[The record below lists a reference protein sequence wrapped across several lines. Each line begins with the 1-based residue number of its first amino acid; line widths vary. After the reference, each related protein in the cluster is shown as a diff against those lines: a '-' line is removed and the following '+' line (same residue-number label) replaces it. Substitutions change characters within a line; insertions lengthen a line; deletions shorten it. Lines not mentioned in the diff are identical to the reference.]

1 MANTV
6 IVIGSGVGVNA
17 AVKRNTKKTA
27 NLHGFKIDLPETN
40 PSKFSSNKNKGRTK
54 AIPNKRINR
63 ITKSR
68 YSSNLTRLPKS
79 FGVKPSKT
87 STACGRSRYA
97 QRLPTIKSG
106 VAQITKKIA
115 IRFSRL

>member
-40 PSKFSSNKNKGRTK
+40 PSKFSSNKIREEQ
-54 AIPNKRINR
+54 KRFR
-63 ITKSR
+63 IKE
-68 YSSNLTRLPKS
+68 L
-79 FGVKPSKT
+79 
-87 STACGRSRYA
+87 
-97 QRLPTIKSG
+97 
-106 VAQITKKIA
+106 IA
-115 IRFSRL
+115 SQNQGIHQT